1 MIQPWG
7 YWRSGRAMPYD
18 PDRQAIEQERQRWV
32 YEQITSLN
40 EAIVDLA
47 VDPDREYARLRS
59 EYEATGN
66 LGKLYRALDYVRE
79 LA

>member
-18 PDRQAIEQERQRWV
+18 PDQQAIEQERQRWV

-40 EAIVDLA
+40 EATVDLA

-59 EYEATGN
+59 EYETTGN